1 MNKKIFRW
9 VLLIIVSTCKYKSP
23 TMDTYMV
30 FCHNDIQTCK
40 IQNEYTNGQI
50 AYTFYPLKEESQ
62 VQSSLQ

>member
-1 MNKKIFRW
+1 
-9 VLLIIVSTCKYKSP
+9 
-23 TMDTYMV
+23 MV

-62 VQSSLQ
+62 VQSSLQYPLRQIVDRIPY